1 MRQENDRARQQFS
14 NPTFGYNG
22 SSGSSA
28 GPCVSTF
35 SYTDTRGC
43 SASVNGCDGTCA
55 LGRVETIA
63 SFAPVTGEVI
73 DLKECFSGFGV
84 NWGTGVDCGALFIP
98 FLSSK
103 ADDIVEAGVD
113 SRRAI
118 SNCFASFSGD
128 TEVLMADGTT
138 KPIAEIEVGE
148 FVWAVDPETGES
160 GPRMVVGTWPHKDT
174 LLEFTVDGGSV
185 TTTEDHHFWNET
197 DNDWQETKH
206 IDEGDYLLNADGD
219 VIEAGNLDWSTAHY
233 ADAYDLTIDQIHT
246 YFVQVG
252 EQEVLVHNSNH
263 CNGVYAGS
271 DKHHQF
277 SGPGRGRGPVGKA
290 PTNGQAALD
299 ISIQV
304 KPTSPRR
311 VAHEPTANEFVVLDE
326 TLEGEFHGHV
336 VPWSELH
343 QDMQNA
349 LIKAGVVTRKGK
361 AR

>member
-148 FVWAVDPETGES
+148 HVWAVDPETGES

-206 IDEGDYLLNADGD
+206 IDEGDYLLTADGD
-219 VIEAGNLDWSTAHY
+219 VIEAGKLDWSTAHH
-233 ADAYDLTIDQIHT
+233 ADAYDLTIDDIHT

-252 EQEVLVHNSNH
+252 YDEVLVHNTSCPPMIHWSSLTQEETAALHTTLEKIRDRDYTGLNRHRFTNRDGQLPEGVDYIIHDVASEASNR
-263 CNGVYAGS
+263 GVRRVVTGS
-271 DKHHQF
+271 DGSVYYTNTHY
-277 SGPGRGRGPVGKA
+277 GDTGRFDFFTITA
-290 PTNGQAALD
+290 P
-299 ISIQV
+299 
-304 KPTSPRR
+304 
-311 VAHEPTANEFVVLDE
+311 
-326 TLEGEFHGHV
+326 
-336 VPWSELH
+336 
-343 QDMQNA
+343 
-349 LIKAGVVTRKGK
+349 
-361 AR
+361 